1 MVFAT
6 LDPRLF
12 CSFPTLWTN
21 PDEGA
26 QTGVPFWGYEL
37 YASCL
42 KFLKDFTPTRS
53 DKLEEVLESQS
64 FKKEFFLMNNLAFPF
79 SLQILHPA

>member
-1 MVFAT
+1 MVSPA

-21 PDEGA
+21 PDEGT
-26 QTGVPFWGYEL
+26 QTRVPFWAFGP

-53 DKLEEVLESQS
+53 DKLEESLESQS
-64 FKKEFFLMNNLAFPF
+64 FKKEFFLMNNLAFPS

>member
-12 CSFPTLWTN
+12 CSFPTLRTT

-26 QTGVPFWGYEL
+26 QTGVPFWGTYKHI
-37 YASCL
+37 SCL
-42 KFLKDFTPTRS
+42 KFLKDLAPTRS
-53 DKLEEVLESQS
+53 DKSEESLESQA
-64 FKKEFFLMNNLAFPF
+64 FKKEFFLMNNLAFPS

>member
-1 MVFAT
+1 MVLAT

-12 CSFPTLWTN
+12 CSFPTLRAN

-26 QTGVPFWGYEL
+26 QTGIPFWGYGL
-37 YASCL
+37 YTSCL

-53 DKLEEVLESQS
+53 DKLEESLESQS
-64 FKKEFFLMNNLAFPF
+64 FKKEFFLMNNLAFPS
-79 SLQILHPA
+79 SLQILYPA